1 MKTRNY
7 IYCLTALLIG
17 TACSNTEDMLP
28 TVQDGKNEIQF
39 AATLQEVTA
48 VNSRANGETNVL
60 RYVNDIRIRKI
71 DINGT
76 DNQLYKETQIFNVR
90 PANYGTL
97 DMDTTKRTK
106 TAMEWTDKENNVDFY
121 AWTVPTGVS
130 IGNDEATGT
139 VDFGI
144 EAGNKGPDTTN
155 DWPKTDKYD
164 DKNVTPLEVFISAY
178 KQAKFTESP
187 SVNLGFRHVVSKVSI
202 IVRWW
207 TNRVITDDVTITF
220 PAINQKWNVVQTEE
234 NGQQKAF
241 TVTDPV
247 EKSAALSFPL
257 NQLYKPKDN
266 YRTFYLPP
274 LTEGYNFENAGDFE
288 VKYGKDTYYGS
299 LSQIVQNSLKELKAG
314 EHLTLEIHLN
324 PNFNAGGTAY
334 IHPWKDIDNDNAY
347 ANPYRGIYTL
357 EGLKV
362 LKSCL
367 AGTINSLPDSLYI
380 EGTAN
385 LSGKKIIRLYND
397 LKLTDEEWSLA
408 LEDDMIFDGLGHT
421 ITVPAGRSLFGEIT
435 GKAGIEINNIRLAG
449 EGQLAASLKNVSVYN
464 CHANGTGNL
473 VGTANNGTT
482 FDFCSAEAASSLL
495 AGTTSGTVTI
505 KNCFVAYDGATKLAG
520 AGENVTAQNSF
531 FFNTATK
538 TGTYYDGSS
547 TEKTI
552 KVDDQTGEK
561 VDGPTGEEVDDQT
574 GQLVISTPSDG
585 STQTE
590 KLIDHL
596 NEVSNTQNGTQQKYW
611 VYVYGKIYPVMRIK

>member
-28 TVQDGKNEIQF
+28 TVQDEKNEIQF

-71 DINGT
+71 DISST
-76 DNQLYKETQIFNVR
+76 SDQHKETQIFNVK

-97 DMDTTKRTK
+97 DMETTEGAK
-106 TAMEWTDKENNVDFY
+106 TAMEWTDKENDVDFY

-130 IGNDEATGT
+130 INNDATKGT

-144 EAGNKGPDTTN
+144 EAGNKCPTTDN
-155 DWPKTDKYD
+155 WPKTDKYD
-164 DKNVTPLEVFISAY
+164 DNNVTPLEVFISAY

-207 TNRVITDDVTITF
+207 TNKVITDDVTITF

-247 EKSAALSFPL
+247 EKSATLSFTL
-257 NQLYKPKDN
+257 KQLYKPKDN

-274 LTEGYNFENAGDFE
+274 LTEGYSFESAGDFE
-288 VKYGKDTYYGS
+288 VKYGEDTYYGS
-299 LSQIVQNSLKELKAG
+299 LSQIVSKSLTKLKAG

-362 LKSCL
+362 LKSYL
-367 AGTINSLPDSLYI
+367 ESTENNKELSDSLYI
-380 EGTAN
+380 EEG
-385 LSGKKIIRLYND
+385 GKKIIRLYND
-397 LKLTDEEWSLA
+397 LTLTSDEECSLK
-408 LEDDMIFDGLGHT
+408 LEDNMIFDGLGHI
-421 ITVPAGRSLFGEIT
+421 ITVPSGKSLFGEVSAT
-435 GKAGIEINNIRLAG
+435 GNKEIAINNIRLAG
-449 EGQLAASLKNVSVYN
+449 EGQLAASLENVSVYN
-464 CHANGTGNL
+464 CHANGTANL
-473 VGTANNGTT
+473 VATAKGTT
-482 FDFCSAEAASSLL
+482 KFDFCSAENSKKNITLMESDEGNGVTVTNSFVASSATGFASSGTITIQNSFIINTSDNTYWSTTAGD
-495 AGTTSGTVTI
+495 AGTKFDINADKVTATTVTI
-505 KNCFVAYDGATKLAG
+505 
-520 AGENVTAQNSF
+520 NSK
-531 FFNTATK
+531 K
-538 TGTYYDGSS
+538 T
-547 TEKTI
+547 
-552 KVDDQTGEK
+552 
-561 VDGPTGEEVDDQT
+561 
-574 GQLVISTPSDG
+574 
-585 STQTE
+585 
-590 KLIDHL
+590 KLIDLL
-596 NEVSNTQNGTQQKYW
+596 NEGSKDTGNQW
-611 VYVYGKIYPVMRIK
+611 VYVYGKNYPVMRIK

>member
-71 DINGT
+71 DVNGT
-76 DNQLYKETQIFNVR
+76 DNNQHKETQIFNVR

-106 TAMEWTDKENNVDFY
+106 TAMEWTDKENYVDFY
-121 AWTVPTGVS
+121 AWTVPTGVR
-130 IGNDEATGT
+130 IDNDKATGT

-178 KQAKFTESP
+178 KSAKFAESP
-187 SVNLGFRHVVSKVSI
+187 SVNLGFSHVVSKVSI

-247 EKSAALSFPL
+247 EKSATLSFTL

-274 LTEGYNFENAGDFE
+274 LTKDYNFKKAGDFE
-288 VKYGKDTYYGS
+288 VKYGGDTYYGS
-299 LSQIVQNSLKELKAG
+299 LNQIVPHSLAEELKAG

-367 AGTINSLPDSLYI
+367 GTTTSLPDSLYI

-408 LEDDMIFDGLGHT
+408 LEENMIFDGLGHT
-421 ITVPAGRSLFGEIT
+421 ITVPETKSLFGDIT

-449 EGQLAASLKNVSVYN
+449 EGQLAASLENVSVYN

-505 KNCFVAYDGATKLAG
+505 KNCFVAYDGATGLAG

-531 FFNTATK
+531 FFNTTPK
-538 TGTYYDGSS
+538 ETGTYYDGSS

-552 KVDDQTGEK
+552 K
-561 VDGPTGEEVDDQT
+561 VDDQT

-590 KLIDHL
+590 KLIDLL
-596 NEVSNTQNGTQQKYW
+596 NAASNMNSTENQKYW

>member
-28 TVQDGKNEIQF
+28 TVQDEKNEIQF

-71 DINGT
+71 DISSMS
-76 DNQLYKETQIFNVR
+76 DQHKETQIFNVK

-97 DMDTTKRTK
+97 DMETTEGAK
-106 TAMEWTDKENNVDFY
+106 TAMEWTDKENDVDFY

-130 IGNDEATGT
+130 INKDATKGT

-144 EAGNKGPDTTN
+144 EAGNKCPTTDN
-155 DWPKTDKYD
+155 WPKTDKYD
-164 DKNVTPLEVFISAY
+164 DNNVTPLEVFISAY

-207 TNRVITDDVTITF
+207 TNKVITDDVTITF

-247 EKSAALSFPL
+247 EKSATLSFTL

-274 LTEGYNFENAGDFE
+274 LTKDYNFKKAGDFE
-288 VKYGKDTYYGS
+288 VKYGGDTYYGS
-299 LSQIVQNSLKELKAG
+299 LNQIVPHSLAEELKAG

-362 LKSCL
+362 LKSYL
-367 AGTINSLPDSLYI
+367 AGTINYLPDSLYI
-380 EGTAN
+380 DGTET
-385 LSGKKIIRLYND
+385 LDGKKIIRLYND
-397 LKLTDEEWSLA
+397 LTLTTEEWSLA
-408 LEDDMIFDGLGHT
+408 LEDDMIFDGLGH
-421 ITVPAGRSLFGEIT
+421 IVTVPDGKSLFGEVSAT
-435 GKAGIEINNIRLAG
+435 GNKEIAINNIRLAG
-449 EGQLAASLKNVSVYN
+449 EGQLAASLENVSVYN
-464 CHANGTGNL
+464 CHANGTANL
-473 VGTANNGTT
+473 VATAKGTT
-482 FDFCSAEAASSLL
+482 EFDFCSAENSAGSITLMGKAEESGVIVTNSFVASS
-495 AGTTSGTVTI
+495 ATKFVSGEGTITAKNSFIIKTPNNTYWSAESASGDKGTTFPIDPNNVTATTVTI
-505 KNCFVAYDGATKLAG
+505 NDTATKLIDLL
-520 AGENVTAQNSF
+520 
-531 FFNTATK
+531 NTGSEG
-538 TGTYYDGSS
+538 TGN
-547 TEKTI
+547 
-552 KVDDQTGEK
+552 Q
-561 VDGPTGEEVDDQT
+561 
-574 GQLVISTPSDG
+574 
-585 STQTE
+585 
-590 KLIDHL
+590 
-596 NEVSNTQNGTQQKYW
+596 W
-611 VYVYGKIYPVMRIK
+611 VYVYGKNYPVMRIK